1 MDSITFNFL
10 DMSKTQELKHAI
22 NILDEAYSRVMS
34 LVRSDDDHETINL
47 IQPILDKIDDVQN
60 QIEQL

>member
-1 MDSITFNFL
+1 
-10 DMSKTQELKHAI
+10 MSKTQEIKHAI

-47 IQPILDKIDDVQN
+47 IQPILDKIDEVQN
-60 QIEQL
+60 EIEDL